1 MTKNKISKFA
11 LLFQSFATLIL
22 VVNIII
28 LMRNTQFSV
37 IGEYSMIIIGIMTFG
52 AFINYMSIFS
62 KRKLYDE
69 IALEDLND
77 KDKAFII
84 ALKKAEKQKKTVTIP
99 FLMLLILN
107 IFFLRI
113 SFVAQ
118 WLFYFWILLIIVGI
132 ATFIISFFKDY

>member
-1 MTKNKISKFA
+1 
-11 LLFQSFATLIL
+11 
-22 VVNIII
+22 
-28 LMRNTQFSV
+28 MRNTQFSV